1 MILYDA
7 QFITELLSN
16 LINLLMLL
24 QGISN
29 TRNEVEL
36 FHNLLLRSNEV
47 QTIICRGISYGDDL

>member
-16 LINLLMLL
+16 LINWLMLL

-29 TRNEVEL
+29 TRNEVGLL
-36 FHNLLLRSNEV
+36 F
-47 QTIICRGISYGDDL
+47 QT

>member
-16 LINLLMLL
+16 LINWLMLL

-36 FHNLLLRSNEV
+36 FHNLLL
-47 QTIICRGISYGDDL
+47 